1 MPFLYARVAESVDA
15 TDFKKNEGDMMN
27 IYKQKDG
34 RRFIVYKG
42 SDNKYHSKSY
52 ARYLMEQ
59 YLGREL
65 TDREEVHHKDHNKT
79 NDVIENLEVKD
90 KTVHRKEHFKK
101 VSTIE
106 HCYICKKKKSLLIVE
121 EEQTIIAQK
130 IKIQINGSALN
141 IVPEYL
147 VKKSSRIGNFLTEC
161 HQIRGNS
168 H

>member
-59 YLGREL
+59 
-65 TDREEVHHKDHNKT
+65 
-79 NDVIENLEVKD
+79 
-90 KTVHRKEHFKK
+90 
-101 VSTIE
+101 
-106 HCYICKKKKSLLIVE
+106 LLVYGYGDIMW
-121 EEQTIIAQK
+121 
-130 IKIQINGSALN
+130 
-141 IVPEYL
+141 
-147 VKKSSRIGNFLTEC
+147 
-161 HQIRGNS
+161 
-168 H
+168 